1 MGYSPWGPKE
11 SDTTEQLMLSLLREV
26 SAWLSSTQSSEMAQ
40 DFIQIKRQNI
50 DSRPGIGK
58 PSE

>member
-26 SAWLSSTQSSEMAQ
+26 SAWLSSTQSSEMAL

>member
-1 MGYSPWGPKE
+1 MGYRPWGPKE

-26 SAWLSSTQSSEMAQ
+26 SAWLSSTQSSEMAL